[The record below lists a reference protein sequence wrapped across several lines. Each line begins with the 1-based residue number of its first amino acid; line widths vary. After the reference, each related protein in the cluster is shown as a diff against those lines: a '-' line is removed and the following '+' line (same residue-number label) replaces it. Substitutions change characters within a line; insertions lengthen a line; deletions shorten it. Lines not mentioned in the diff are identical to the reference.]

1 MLLFKGTLSF
11 VFWFWS
17 AGTVMCDGL
26 DVLVTTAMGAVVAW
40 VVVVVVGVLV
50 VVVLGGMEGR

>member
-1 MLLFKGTLSF
+1 
-11 VFWFWS
+11 
-17 AGTVMCDGL
+17 MCDGL
-26 DVLVTTAMGAVVAW
+26 DVLVTTEMGAVVAW